1 MKKRRSGIIDN
12 YNRFLRCIMAKTV
25 KMQDIAEKL
34 GVSTMTVSKALSGKS
49 GVSEQTRQRIK
60 ELAEEMGYVLPA
72 GEREGEKRSYN
83 VGVILAD
90 YYSYSMAT
98 FYWKLYQEI
107 CTNAVQNNCFVIL
120 EMISPSDEANENLPK
135 MVSEN
140 KVDGVIV
147 LGNMKKS
154 YLERLEK
161 TKVPVVFMDFY
172 NMDICE
178 DSVISNSFY
187 GTYKITNYLFRKGH
201 RDIAFVGNIHTTMS
215 IMDRFLGYE
224 KSLISHGIKL
234 REDWIIS
241 DRESERV
248 SYEDINLPEQMPTAF
263 VCNCD
268 QTASTLINC
277 LKKAGYRVP
286 EDISVVGYDDY
297 LYPGLCDVGITTYG
311 VNMTSMALKGIR
323 LMIEKVED
331 PGHKKG
337 THIMDGYLVER
348 DSVKE
353 YR

>member
-1 MKKRRSGIIDN
+1 
-12 YNRFLRCIMAKTV
+12 MAKTV
-25 KMQDIAEKL
+25 KMQDIAQKL
-34 GVSTMTVSKALSGKS
+34 GVSTMTVSKALSGKN
-49 GVSEQTRQRIK
+49 GVSEQTRQRVK
-60 ELAEEMGYVLPA
+60 ELAAEMGYVLPA
-72 GEREGEKRSYN
+72 REREGERRSYN

-107 CTNAVQNNCFVIL
+107 CTNAVPQNCFVML
-120 EMISPSDEANENLPK
+120 EMISPSEEENENLPK

-147 LGNMKKS
+147 LGSMKEG
-154 YLERLEK
+154 YLKRLEK
-161 TKVPVVFMDFY
+161 TKIPVVFMDFY
-172 NMDICE
+172 NMNICE

-201 RDIAFVGNIHTTMS
+201 RDIAFVGNIHATMS

-224 KSLISHGIKL
+224 KSLISHGVKL

-241 DRESERV
+241 DRESEREC
-248 SYEDINLPEQMPTAF
+248 YEDIVLPDQMPTAF

-268 QTASTLINC
+268 QTASTLISC
-277 LKKAGYRVP
+277 LKKAGFRIP

-311 VNMTSMALKGIR
+311 VNMSSMALKGIR
-323 LMIEKVED
+323 LIVEKVED
-331 PGHKKG
+331 PRHKKG
-337 THIMDGYLVER
+337 IHIMDGYLIER

-353 YR
+353 YL

>member
-1 MKKRRSGIIDN
+1 
-12 YNRFLRCIMAKTV
+12 MAKTV
-25 KMQDIAEKL
+25 KMQDIAQKL

-60 ELAEEMGYVLPA
+60 DLAVEMGYVFPA

-83 VGVILAD
+83 VGVVLAD

-107 CTNAVQNNCFVIL
+107 CTNAVPQNCFVML
-120 EMISPSDEANENLPK
+120 EMISPSDEENGKLPK
-135 MVSEN
+135 MITEN

-147 LGNMKKS
+147 LGSMKEG
-154 YLERLEK
+154 YLEQLEK
-161 TKVPVVFMDFY
+161 TRIPVVFMDFY

-215 IMDRFLGYE
+215 IMDRYLGYE
-224 KSLISHGIKL
+224 KSLISHGVPV
-234 REDWIIS
+234 REEWIIS
-241 DRESERV
+241 DRESERAC
-248 SYEDINLPEQMPTAF
+248 YETIALPEKMPTAF

-268 QTASTLINC
+268 QTASTLITS
-277 LKKAGYRVP
+277 LKKAGYSVP
-286 EDISVVGYDDY
+286 EDVSVVGYDDY
-297 LYPGLCDVGITTYG
+297 LYPGLCEVGITTYG
-311 VNMTSMALKGIR
+311 VDMTKMALKGIR
-323 LMIEKVED
+323 LIVEKVED
-331 PGHKKG
+331 PQHRKS

-353 YR
+353 FIG